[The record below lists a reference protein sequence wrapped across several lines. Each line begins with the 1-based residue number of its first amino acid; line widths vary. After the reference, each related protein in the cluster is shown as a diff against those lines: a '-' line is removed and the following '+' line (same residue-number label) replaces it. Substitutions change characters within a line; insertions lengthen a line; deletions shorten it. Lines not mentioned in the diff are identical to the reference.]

1 MTSLDFNPD
10 RTATPPK
17 DAASVIVLRDGERG
31 VEVFCVHRHA
41 RSAFLGGAV
50 VFPGGKLDAA
60 DASDD
65 WVALT
70 TPMHARTL
78 AFAAPYFEGPNPAEA
93 SPATPEQ
100 IASSMSSAPPDDP
113 RHPLRIARSIAIA
126 GCRETLEE
134 GCILPTEPA
143 PLSHEQLIALRN
155 DCHAA
160 HTTLTKALSALGRHL
175 DLGQLVP
182 WARWV
187 TPKAE
192 SRRYDARFFL
202 LRLPKGQI
210 GRHDE
215 HETTQSFWATPQ
227 DVLDKF
233 MQGHIFVA
241 PPTTRSLE
249 LLTKAGDVAHAM
261 ALAEQQS
268 LAPICPQFV
277 PGDEATGPYL
287 ALPGDPAHDVKE
299 KRVEGSTRFVLR
311 DGLFV
316 SGPLT
321 P

>member
-1 MTSLDFNPD
+1 MTSLEFNPG
-10 RTATPPK
+10 RAVVTPK
-17 DAASVIVLRDGERG
+17 DAASVIVLRDTEHGL
-31 VEVFCVHRHA
+31 EVFCVHRHA
-41 RSAFLGGAV
+41 RSTFLGGAV

-65 WVALT
+65 WASIT
-70 TPMHARTL
+70 TEMHARTL
-78 AFAAPYFEGPNPAEA
+78 VFASAYADANHPGTVSQTAP
-93 SPATPEQ
+93 SPAINLPHNL
-100 IASSMSSAPPDDP
+100 S
-113 RHPLRIARSIAIA
+113 LKARAIAIA

-134 GCILPTEPA
+134 GCILPTEPSV
-143 PLSHEQLIALRN
+143 LSHEQALILRG
-155 DCHAA
+155 DCHAGK
-160 HTTLTKALSALGRHL
+160 TTLALALGIQGNKLALS
-175 DLGQLVP
+175 QLVP

-187 TPKAE
+187 TPSAE

-241 PPTTRSLE
+241 PPTTRTLE

-287 ALPGDPAHDVKE
+287 ALPGDSAHDVKE
-299 KRVEGSTRFVLR
+299 KRVEGSTRFILR